1 MIIHCLSCL
10 IQSPPCREIL
20 ALCDRLLPRRLDF
33 THPLFALRVS
43 CILFYFFTSRKLV
56 SQSAHTHVTFFF
68 LVIDFPILFPAAVS
82 RVSTNRSRW
91 MKWPRM
97 NCGKDSN
104 AAIGTLTL
112 TTCPSVCVCLPN
124 LPLGSALAFTWERKK
139 SSRSRFIRFQFAFR
153 RLQLK
158 GFDRYSMSS
167 GPLFRFLLSLSS
179 MQCLDMKQ
187 STAQGTQSNFWC
199 LGYVLPELL
208 EIIFFPLIL
217 RRIIIHCNFSVVRK
231 CHWELLLEEMEWPQF
246 RSC

>member
-1 MIIHCLSCL
+1 MWLLFVLLHCTVFLVFVTLRIIYSISFYAWKADFCTLSSVIDCLCKQLFENVLHCLSCL

-20 ALCDRLLPRRLDF
+20 ALCDRLLPRQLDF
-33 THPLFALRVS
+33 THSLFALRVS

-104 AAIGTLTL
+104 AVIGTLTL

-124 LPLGSALAFTWERKK
+124 LSLGSALAFT
-139 SSRSRFIRFQFAFR
+139 
-153 RLQLK
+153 
-158 GFDRYSMSS
+158 
-167 GPLFRFLLSLSS
+167 
-179 MQCLDMKQ
+179 
-187 STAQGTQSNFWC
+187 
-199 LGYVLPELL
+199 
-208 EIIFFPLIL
+208 
-217 RRIIIHCNFSVVRK
+217 
-231 CHWELLLEEMEWPQF
+231 
-246 RSC
+246 